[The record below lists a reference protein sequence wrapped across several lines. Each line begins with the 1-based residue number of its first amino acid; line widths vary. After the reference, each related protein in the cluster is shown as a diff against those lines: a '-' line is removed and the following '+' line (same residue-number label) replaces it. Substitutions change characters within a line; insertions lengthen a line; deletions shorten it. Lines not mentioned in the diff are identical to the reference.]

1 MEYFI
6 VAVLTIAASFVILKI
21 IKKNE
26 KIFIGRPIYRQSDMH
41 NLMKNFF
48 SRNLFENNKQSQI
61 DKRVEKD
68 TVKIVATEDQAYW
81 VVDNVFYVADLVN
94 DKPDMSTARP
104 VDTSNM
110 SKQDIDK
117 MLFILDNLDRGKKD
131 ERGSTGN
138 E

>member
-6 VAVLTIAASFVILKI
+6 VALLTIFSSFVILKI
-21 IKKNE
+21 VNRHE

-41 NLMKNFF
+41 SLMKNFF
-48 SRNLFENNKQSQI
+48 SRNISVNSKTSQMEKREEQNN
-61 DKRVEKD
+61 
-68 TVKIVATEDQAYW
+68 VKIVAIEDKAYW
-81 VVDNVFYVADLVN
+81 VIDNVFYVADLIN
-94 DKPDMSTARP
+94 DAPDMSTAKP

-117 MLFILDNLDRGKKD
+117 MLFILDNLDRRKND